1 VTSRAGL
8 PYAAIWIAAVAAR
21 LFFDYGSNHLF
32 HAQMIRCGTANHITV
47 AALTNTL
54 LFFAIAMLLARTASL
69 TARARAL
76 PARSMAAA
84 ASTTA

>member
-21 LFFDYGSNHLF
+21 LFFGYGSNRLF
-32 HAQMIRCGTANHITV
+32 HAQMIRWGTANHITV

-54 LFFAIAMLLARTASL
+54 LFFAIRQLRRRS
-69 TARARAL
+69 RAAGRYRRWGR
-76 PARSMAAA
+76 P
-84 ASTTA
+84 